1 METKDNEIF
10 EMPGG
15 KKISTF
21 RRESMTS
28 YRIQGYEWR
37 VRNHFRT

>member
-10 EMPGG
+10 EMPE
-15 KKISTF
+15 KKKRLQISTF

-28 YRIQGYEWR
+28 YQIQGYE
-37 VRNHFRT
+37 